1 MSKILQWF
9 GRQAYIPFGIRSR
22 VVSKLVNSTSKES
35 RPFTTRL
42 NGYVYNGNF
51 NTYIDWH
58 VYYFGV
64 YERGFLNFLKEVAIR
79 NGADTVFCDIGA
91 NVGHHTLFMAP
102 YCKKLLA
109 YEPNPD
115 SYQKVLEKINDN
127 QLKNIDAF
135 PFGLSNTNE
144 TLNFYVPEMTNTGA
158 ASFED
163 RSSWGHRK
171 ITATVRNGDEAI
183 RETGIARLDI
193 IKIDVEGFEKNVLE
207 GLKETLG
214 TFRPLVFF
222 EMENNTIEKFS
233 SEKELFDLFPTG
245 YGFVKVGGGERR
257 QAGIQPFSFL
267 YDGANVLAYPEEKKR
282 LING

>member
-1 MSKILQWF
+1 
-9 GRQAYIPFGIRSR
+9 
-22 VVSKLVNSTSKES
+22 VNSASKES

-102 YCKKLLA
+102 YCKRLLA

-127 QLKNIDAF
+127 QLKNIEAF

-171 ITATVRNGDEAI
+171 ITAAVRNGDEAI
-183 RETGIARLDI
+183 KETGIARLDI

-257 QAGIQPFSFL
+257 QAGIQPFSFM